1 MIITLIFL
9 VLFLIPFLL
18 IILGSV
24 VHNIYSKKRCKINYD
39 EFNYDKMEELD
50 KSFIGKCD
58 KILWRDIDYD
68 IPVLISVISF
78 IFIICCDIGILCAH
92 VGENKNIEMNNIE
105 YESLCQRLE
114 IVNSEYEDM
123 SKSDV
128 IKDVSEWNK
137 MVLEK
142 KYWSKNPWTSWF
154 FSQKVVDELKY
165 IDYKKENEYEEND

>member
-9 VLFLIPFLL
+9 VLFSIPFLL
-18 IILGSV
+18 IILGNA
-24 VHNIYSKKRCKINYD
+24 VHKIYHKKLIQND
-39 EFNYDKMEELD
+39 LNYDKIEGLD

-58 KILWRDIDYD
+58 KILWRDIEDD
-68 IPVLISVISF
+68 IPFVLSVVGF
-78 IFIICCDIGILCAH
+78 ICLICCIFGIICAH

-105 YESLCQRLE
+105 YESLCNRLE
-114 IVNSEYEDM
+114 IINSDYEDM

-142 KYWSKNPWTSWF
+142 KYWAKNPWTSWF
-154 FSQKVVDELKY
+154 FSQKVVDDLKY
-165 IDYKKENEYEEND
+165 IDYKKED

>member
-9 VLFLIPFLL
+9 VLSAIPFLL

-24 VHNIYSKKRCKINYD
+24 AHKIYCKKAMQNEIS
-39 EFNYDKMEELD
+39 YDKMEELRE
-50 KSFIGKCD
+50 SFIGKCN
-58 KILWRDIDYD
+58 KILWGDIDYD
-68 IPVLISVISF
+68 APACISMIGF
-78 IFIICCDIGILCAH
+78 ICLICCVIGIICAH
-92 VGENKNIEMNNIE
+92 VGENKNIEMNNIA
-105 YESLCQRLE
+105 YESLCNRLE

-154 FSQKVVDELKY
+154 FSQKVVNELKY
-165 IDYKKENEYEEND
+165 IDYK

>member
-9 VLFLIPFLL
+9 VLFAIPFLL

-24 VHNIYSKKRCKINYD
+24 VHKIYYKKLIQND
-39 EFNYDKMEELD
+39 LNHDKMEELD

-58 KILWRDIDYD
+58 KVLWRDIEDD
-68 IPVLISVISF
+68 IPVVLSAISF
-78 IFIICCDIGILCAH
+78 VFLICCIIGIICAH

-105 YESLCQRLE
+105 YESLCNRLE
-114 IVNSEYEDM
+114 IVNSDYEDV

-142 KYWSKNPWTSWF
+142 KYWAKNPWTSWF
-154 FSQKVVDELKY
+154 LSQKVVDNLKY
-165 IDYKKENEYEEND
+165 IDYK

>member
-18 IILGSV
+18 IILGSA
-24 VHNIYSKKRCKINYD
+24 VHKIYYKKLIQNDLCH
-39 EFNYDKMEELD
+39 DKMEELD
-50 KSFIGKCD
+50 NSFIAKCD
-58 KILWRDIDYD
+58 KILWRDIEDD
-68 IPVLISVISF
+68 IPVVLSVVGF
-78 IFIICCDIGILCAH
+78 ICLICCIVGIICAH
-92 VGENKNIEMNNIE
+92 VGENKNIEINNIE

-114 IVNSEYEDM
+114 IINSDYEDM

-142 KYWSKNPWTSWF
+142 KYWAKNPWTSWF
-154 FSQKVVDELKY
+154 YSQKVVDELKY
-165 IDYKKENEYEEND
+165 IDYK

>member
-9 VLFLIPFLL
+9 VLFLMPFLL

-24 VHNIYSKKRCKINYD
+24 VHKIYCKKAMKNEI
-39 EFNYDKMEELD
+39 NYDKMEELRE
-50 KSFIGKCD
+50 SFIGKCD

-68 IPVLISVISF
+68 APTFISMIGF
-78 IFIICCDIGILCAH
+78 IFLIGCIIGIICVHA
-92 VGENKNIEMNNIE
+92 VENKNIEMNNIE

-165 IDYKKENEYEEND
+165 IDYK

>member
-9 VLFLIPFLL
+9 VVFAIPFLL

-24 VHNIYSKKRCKINYD
+24 VHKIYYKKLIQNDLCH
-39 EFNYDKMEELD
+39 DKMEKLD

-58 KILWRDIDYD
+58 KILWRDIEDD
-68 IPVLISVISF
+68 IPVALSVVGF
-78 IFIICCDIGILCAH
+78 ICLICCIIGIICAH

-105 YESLCQRLE
+105 YESLCHRLE
-114 IVNSEYEDM
+114 IVNSDYEDM

-128 IKDVSEWNK
+128 IKDVSEWDK

-142 KYWSKNPWTSWF
+142 KYWAKNPWTSWF
-154 FSQKVVDELKY
+154 LSQKVVDELKY
-165 IDYKKENEYEEND
+165 IDYK

>member
-24 VHNIYSKKRCKINYD
+24 VHKIYCKKAMQNEIR
-39 EFNYDKMEELD
+39 YDKIEELD
-50 KSFIGKCD
+50 KSFISKCD
-58 KILWRDIDYD
+58 KILWRDIEDD
-68 IPVLISVISF
+68 IPVVLSVVGFICLICCI
-78 IFIICCDIGILCAH
+78 IGIICAH
-92 VGENKNIEMNNIE
+92 IGENKNIEMNNIE
-105 YESLCQRLE
+105 YESLCNRLE
-114 IVNSEYEDM
+114 IINSDYEDM

-154 FSQKVVDELKY
+154 FSQKVVDDLKY
-165 IDYKKENEYEEND
+165 IDYKQED

>member
-9 VLFLIPFLL
+9 VVFAIPFLL
-18 IILGSV
+18 IILGNA
-24 VHNIYSKKRCKINYD
+24 VHKIYYKKLIQND
-39 EFNYDKMEELD
+39 LNPDKMEELD
-50 KSFIGKCD
+50 KSFIAKCD
-58 KILWRDIDYD
+58 KILWRNIEDD
-68 IPVLISVISF
+68 IPVVLSVVGFICLIFCI
-78 IFIICCDIGILCAH
+78 IGIICAH

-105 YESLCQRLE
+105 YESLCNRLE
-114 IVNSEYEDM
+114 IINSDYEDM

-154 FSQKVVDELKY
+154 FSQKVVNELKY
-165 IDYKKENEYEEND
+165 IDYK

>member
-9 VLFLIPFLL
+9 VLFAIPFLL

-24 VHNIYSKKRCKINYD
+24 VHKIYYKKLIQND
-39 EFNYDKMEELD
+39 LFHDKMEELD

-58 KILWRDIDYD
+58 KVLWRDIEDD
-68 IPVLISVISF
+68 IPVVLSVVWF
-78 IFIICCDIGILCAH
+78 ICLICCVIGIICAH

-114 IVNSEYEDM
+114 IVNSDYEDM

-142 KYWSKNPWTSWF
+142 KYWAKNPWTSWF
-154 FSQKVVDELKY
+154 LSQKVVDNLKY
-165 IDYKKENEYEEND
+165 IDYK

>member
-9 VLFLIPFLL
+9 VLFAIPFLL
-18 IILGSV
+18 IILGNA
-24 VHNIYSKKRCKINYD
+24 VHTIYYKKLIQND
-39 EFNYDKMEELD
+39 LNYDKMEEID
-50 KSFIGKCD
+50 KLFIGKCN
-58 KILWRDIDYD
+58 KVLWRDIEDD
-68 IPVLISVISF
+68 IPVVLSVVWF
-78 IFIICCDIGILCAH
+78 ICLICCVIGIICAH

-105 YESLCQRLE
+105 YESLCNRLE
-114 IVNSEYEDM
+114 IVNSDYEDM

-154 FSQKVVDELKY
+154 FSQKVVDDLKY
-165 IDYKKENEYEEND
+165 IDYE

>member
-24 VHNIYSKKRCKINYD
+24 VDNIYSKKRCKINYD
-39 EFNYDKMEELD
+39 EFYNDKIEELD

-68 IPVLISVISF
+68 TPTFISMFGF
-78 IFIICCDIGILCAH
+78 IFLIGCIIGILCAH
-92 VGENKNIEMNNIE
+92 AVENKNIEMNNIE

-165 IDYKKENEYEEND
+165 IDYKGDNK

>member
-9 VLFLIPFLL
+9 VLFAIPFLL
-18 IILGSV
+18 IILGSA
-24 VHNIYSKKRCKINYD
+24 VHKIYYKKLIQND
-39 EFNYDKMEELD
+39 LNPDKMEELD
-50 KSFIGKCD
+50 KSFIAKCD
-58 KILWRDIDYD
+58 KILWRDIEDD
-68 IPVLISVISF
+68 IPVVLSVVWF
-78 IFIICCDIGILCAH
+78 ICLICCIFGIICAH

-114 IVNSEYEDM
+114 IINSDYEDM

-142 KYWSKNPWTSWF
+142 KYWAKNPWTSWF
-154 FSQKVVDELKY
+154 FSQKVVDDLKY
-165 IDYKKENEYEEND
+165 IEYKQED

>member
-9 VLFLIPFLL
+9 VVFAIPFLL
-18 IILGSV
+18 IILGNA
-24 VHNIYSKKRCKINYD
+24 VHKIYYKNLIQNDLCH
-39 EFNYDKMEELD
+39 DKMEELD
-50 KSFIGKCD
+50 KSFIAKCD
-58 KILWRDIDYD
+58 KILWRNIEDD
-68 IPVLISVISF
+68 IPVVLSVVGFICLIFCI
-78 IFIICCDIGILCAH
+78 IGIICAY

-105 YESLCQRLE
+105 YESLCNRLE
-114 IVNSEYEDM
+114 IINSDYEDM

-154 FSQKVVDELKY
+154 FSQKVVNELKY
-165 IDYKKENEYEEND
+165 IDYK

>member
-9 VLFLIPFLL
+9 VLFLMSFLL

-24 VHNIYSKKRCKINYD
+24 VYNIYSKKRCKINYD

-50 KSFIGKCD
+50 KSFIGKCN
-58 KILWRDIDYD
+58 KILWNDIEYD
-68 IPVLISVISF
+68 IPIIISIINF
-78 IFIICCDIGILCAH
+78 ICLICCVIGILCGH
-92 VGENKNIEMNNIE
+92 VGENKNIEMNNVE

-114 IVNSEYEDM
+114 IINSDYEDM
-123 SKSDV
+123 SKSEV

-154 FSQKVVDELKY
+154 FSQKIVDNLKY
-165 IDYKKENEYEEND
+165 IDYK

>member
-9 VLFLIPFLL
+9 VLFAIPFLL

-24 VHNIYSKKRCKINYD
+24 VHKIYSKKAMQNEIC
-39 EFNYDKMEELD
+39 YDKMEELRE
-50 KSFIGKCD
+50 SFIGKCD
-58 KILWRDIDYD
+58 KILWRDIDYNV
-68 IPVLISVISF
+68 PAFISMIGF
-78 IFIICCDIGILCAH
+78 IFLIVCIIGIICAH
-92 VGENKNIEMNNIE
+92 AVENKNIEMNNIE

-142 KYWSKNPWTSWF
+142 KCLSKNPWTSWF

-165 IDYKKENEYEEND
+165 IDYK

>member
-9 VLFLIPFLL
+9 VLYLMPFLL
-18 IILGSV
+18 IILGSA
-24 VHNIYSKKRCKINYD
+24 VHKIYCKKAMQNEIH
-39 EFNYDKMEELD
+39 YDKIEGLD

-68 IPVLISVISF
+68 IPVVLSVVWF
-78 IFIICCDIGILCAH
+78 ICLICCIFGIICAH
-92 VGENKNIEMNNIE
+92 VGENKNIEMNNVE

-142 KYWSKNPWTSWF
+142 KYWAKNPWTSWF
-154 FSQKVVDELKY
+154 FSQKVVDDLKY
-165 IDYKKENEYEEND
+165 IDYK

>member
-9 VLFLIPFLL
+9 VLFAIPFLL

-24 VHNIYSKKRCKINYD
+24 VHKIYYKKLIQNDLNHEKI
-39 EFNYDKMEELD
+39 EELD

-58 KILWRDIDYD
+58 KILWRDIYYD
-68 IPVLISVISF
+68 APAFISMIGF
-78 IFIICCDIGILCAH
+78 IFLIGCIIGILCAH

-105 YESLCQRLE
+105 YEGLCQRLE

-142 KYWSKNPWTSWF
+142 KYWAKNQWTSWF
-154 FSQKVVDELKY
+154 FSQKVVDNLKY
-165 IDYKKENEYEEND
+165 IDYK

>member
-9 VLFLIPFLL
+9 VLFAIPFLL
-18 IILGSV
+18 IILGSI
-24 VHNIYSKKRCKINYD
+24 VHKIYYKKLIQNDLY
-39 EFNYDKMEELD
+39 NDKMEELD

-58 KILWRDIDYD
+58 KILWRDIEDD

-78 IFIICCDIGILCAH
+78 IFLICCVIGIICAH

-105 YESLCQRLE
+105 YESLCNRLE
-114 IVNSEYEDM
+114 IVNSDYEDM

-154 FSQKVVDELKY
+154 FSQKVVNELKY
-165 IDYKKENEYEEND
+165 IEYK

>member
-9 VLFLIPFLL
+9 VLFAIPFLL
-18 IILGSV
+18 IILGSI

-50 KSFIGKCD
+50 KSFIAKCD
-58 KILWRDIDYD
+58 KILWRDIEDD
-68 IPVLISVISF
+68 IPAVLSVIGF
-78 IFIICCDIGILCAH
+78 ICLICCIIGIICAH

-105 YESLCQRLE
+105 YESLCHRLE
-114 IVNSEYEDM
+114 IINSDYEDM

-142 KYWSKNPWTSWF
+142 KYWAKNPWTSWF
-154 FSQKVVDELKY
+154 FSQKVVDDLKY
-165 IDYKKENEYEEND
+165 IDYK

>member
-1 MIITLIFL
+1 ML
-9 VLFLIPFLL
+9 
-18 IILGSV
+18 
-24 VHNIYSKKRCKINYD
+24 
-39 EFNYDKMEELD
+39 
-50 KSFIGKCD
+50 
-58 KILWRDIDYD
+58 
-68 IPVLISVISF
+68 SVISF
-78 IFIICCDIGILCAH
+78 IFLICCIFVIISAH

-142 KYWSKNPWTSWF
+142 NTG
-154 FSQKVVDELKY
+154 QKTHGQDGSFR
-165 IDYKKENEYEEND
+165 KKL

>member
-18 IILGSV
+18 IILGSAA
-24 VHNIYSKKRCKINYD
+24 HKIYYKKLMQN
-39 EFNYDKMEELD
+39 ELLNDKRNELD
-50 KSFIGKCD
+50 KSFIGKCE
-58 KILWRDIDYD
+58 KILWRDMEDD
-68 IPVLISVISF
+68 IPVVLSIISF
-78 IFIICCDIGILCAH
+78 IFLTCCIIGIICAH

-105 YESLCQRLE
+105 YESLCNRLE
-114 IVNSEYEDM
+114 IINSDYEDM

-137 MVLEK
+137 MVLDK

-154 FSQKVVDELKY
+154 FSQKVVNELKY
-165 IDYKKENEYEEND
+165 IDYK

>member
-9 VLFLIPFLL
+9 VLFAIPFLL
-18 IILGSV
+18 IILDSV

-58 KILWRDIDYD
+58 KILWRGIEDD
-68 IPVLISVISF
+68 IPAVLSVIGF
-78 IFIICCDIGILCAH
+78 IFLICCVIGIICAH
-92 VGENKNIEMNNIE
+92 VGENKNIEINNIE
-105 YESLCQRLE
+105 YESLCNRLE
-114 IVNSEYEDM
+114 IINSNYEDM

-142 KYWSKNPWTSWF
+142 KYWAKNPWTSWF
-154 FSQKVVDELKY
+154 FSQKVVDDLKY
-165 IDYKKENEYEEND
+165 IDYK

>member
-39 EFNYDKMEELD
+39 EFNHDKIEGLD

-58 KILWRDIDYD
+58 KILWRDLEDD
-68 IPVLISVISF
+68 IPVVLSVVGF
-78 IFIICCDIGILCAH
+78 ICLICCIVGIICAH

-105 YESLCQRLE
+105 YEGLCQRLE

-165 IDYKKENEYEEND
+165 IDYE

>member
-9 VLFLIPFLL
+9 VLFAIPFLL
-18 IILGSV
+18 IILGSI
-24 VHNIYSKKRCKINYD
+24 VHKIYYKKLIQNDLINHDKIED
-39 EFNYDKMEELD
+39 LD

-58 KILWRDIDYD
+58 KILWRDIEDD
-68 IPVLISVISF
+68 IPVVLSFVGFICLICCI
-78 IFIICCDIGILCAH
+78 IGIICTH

-105 YESLCQRLE
+105 YESLCNRLE
-114 IVNSEYEDM
+114 IINSEYEDM

-165 IDYKKENEYEEND
+165 IDYE

>member
-9 VLFLIPFLL
+9 VVFAIPFLL

-24 VHNIYSKKRCKINYD
+24 VHNIYYKKLIQN
-39 EFNYDKMEELD
+39 DKMEELD
-50 KSFIGKCD
+50 KLFIGKCN
-58 KILWRDIDYD
+58 KILWRDIEDD
-68 IPVLISVISF
+68 IPVVLSVVWF
-78 IFIICCDIGILCAH
+78 ICLICCVVGIICAH

-105 YESLCQRLE
+105 YESLCNRLE
-114 IVNSEYEDM
+114 IVNSDYEDI

-154 FSQKVVDELKY
+154 FSQKVVDDLKY
-165 IDYKKENEYEEND
+165 IDYK

>member
-9 VLFLIPFLL
+9 VLFAIPFLL
-18 IILGSV
+18 IILGNV
-24 VHNIYSKKRCKINYD
+24 VYKIYHKKLIQNDLCNDKI
-39 EFNYDKMEELD
+39 EELD
-50 KSFIGKCD
+50 KSFIGKCY
-58 KILWRDIDYD
+58 KIFWRDIEYD
-68 IPVLISVISF
+68 IQVVLSVVGF
-78 IFIICCDIGILCAH
+78 ICLICCIVGIICAH

-114 IVNSEYEDM
+114 IINSDYEDM

-142 KYWSKNPWTSWF
+142 KYWEKNPWTSWF
-154 FSQKVVDELKY
+154 LSQKVVDELKY
-165 IDYKKENEYEEND
+165 IDYE

>member
-9 VLFLIPFLL
+9 VLSFIPFLL
-18 IILGSV
+18 IILGSA
-24 VHNIYSKKRCKINYD
+24 VHKIYSKKRCKLIVD
-39 EFNYDKMEELD
+39 ELYYEKSNEID

-58 KILWRDIDYD
+58 KILWRDIEYD
-68 IPVLISVISF
+68 TPALISMIGF
-78 IFIICCDIGILCAH
+78 IFLIGCIIGILCAH

-114 IVNSEYEDM
+114 IVNSDYEDM

-165 IDYKKENEYEEND
+165 IDYE

>member
-9 VLFLIPFLL
+9 VVFAIPFLL

-24 VHNIYSKKRCKINYD
+24 VHKIYYKKLIQND
-39 EFNYDKMEELD
+39 LFHDKMEELD

-58 KILWRDIDYD
+58 KVLWRDIEDD
-68 IPVLISVISF
+68 IPVVLSVVWF
-78 IFIICCDIGILCAH
+78 ICLICCVIGIICAH

-114 IVNSEYEDM
+114 IVNSDYEDM

-142 KYWSKNPWTSWF
+142 KYWAKNPWTSWF
-154 FSQKVVDELKY
+154 LSQKVVDNLKY
-165 IDYKKENEYEEND
+165 IDYK

>member
-9 VLFLIPFLL
+9 VLFLMPFLL

-24 VHNIYSKKRCKINYD
+24 VHNIYCKKAMKNEIR
-39 EFNYDKMEELD
+39 YDKMKELSE
-50 KSFIGKCD
+50 SFIGKCD
-58 KILWRDIDYD
+58 KILWRDIEDD
-68 IPVLISVISF
+68 IPVVLSVVGF
-78 IFIICCDIGILCAH
+78 VCLICCIVGIICAH

-165 IDYKKENEYEEND
+165 IDYK

>member
-9 VLFLIPFLL
+9 VVFAIPFLL
-18 IILGSV
+18 IILGNA
-24 VHNIYSKKRCKINYD
+24 VHKIYYKKLIQND
-39 EFNYDKMEELD
+39 LNHDKTEELD

-58 KILWRDIDYD
+58 KILWRDIEDD
-68 IPVLISVISF
+68 IPVVLSVVGF
-78 IFIICCDIGILCAH
+78 ICLICCTIGIICAH
-92 VGENKNIEMNNIE
+92 VGENTNIEVNNIE

-114 IVNSEYEDM
+114 IINSDYEDM

-137 MVLEK
+137 MVLKK
-142 KYWSKNPWTSWF
+142 KYWAKNPWTSWF

-165 IDYKKENEYEEND
+165 IDYN

>member
-18 IILGSV
+18 IILGSA
-24 VHNIYSKKRCKINYD
+24 VHNIYSKKRCKLIVD
-39 EFNYDKMEELD
+39 ELYYEKSNEID

-58 KILWRDIDYD
+58 KILWRDIEYD
-68 IPVLISVISF
+68 TPALISTIGF
-78 IFIICCDIGILCAH
+78 IFLICCIIGILCAH

-114 IVNSEYEDM
+114 IINSEYEDM

-165 IDYKKENEYEEND
+165 IDYE